1 MNILMNIKRYLTKFS
16 MHHNKIPFKTK
27 DRKKH
32 PQFNKES
39 EAMSRFNGEI
49 LELFPP
55 WLGTQQ
61 KLSSFSPYTLIFVSV
76 SRK

>member
-1 MNILMNIKRYLTKFS
+1 MNILMNIKRYLTKLS
-16 MHHNKIPFKTK
+16 MHYNKIPFKTK
-27 DRKKH
+27 DRKKY

-55 WLGTQQ
+55 WLGTHKNYHNFPPHSCQC
-61 KLSSFSPYTLIFVSV
+61 K
-76 SRK
+76 